1 MQESRRETRA
11 ASGYW
16 ALQTVE
22 VWALTRDAV
31 SVVSGCSGRPQQSRR
46 SGEVR

>member
-31 SVVSGCSGRPQQSRR
+31 SVVSGRR
-46 SGEVR
+46 AAAAEQTQW